1 MFDFSQ
7 NLTKKIIEGL
17 QKPEWVSDLLPPF
30 VHGEGRAVHRSS
42 FLCGTHRI
50 RITRPHGNL
59 AKRTETYMTHYQE
72 QYQCSVCKRKVI
84 VDITSIGTGHQIIQA
99 ITCYDCAIKVGGNI
113 MEKNQGETL

>member
-30 VHGEGRAVHRSS
+30 VHGEE
-42 FLCGTHRI
+42 GTHSACMARN
-50 RITRPHGNL
+50 GNL